1 MQTIKELSSAIELFL
16 AHHVPRDK
24 YWVDTWFDSEEPVIL
39 CWLLEKIVYPMQ
51 WEKARRHK
59 YGHDSSPEVHT
70 VPGVKTLVDNFE
82 FSAERWSKVLP
93 EVIMIYL
100 SSWPVVLK
108 NDHGQPRPWWSMILN
123 LGIWNF
129 LGWESQRILSSA
141 YSHMSW
147 LSLSDL
153 PFFNTSRRL
162 GPMKKY
168 ASKRNLDFWS
178 RWQSGVLEPCWT
190 SILQLSHI
198 CNPWVSRCSFHLWC
212 IAEKTFPQNR

>member
-70 VPGVKTLVDNFE
+70 VPGVKTLADNFE
-82 FSAERWSKVLP
+82 FSAERWSKVTRG
-93 EVIMIYL
+93 YYDL
-100 SSWPVVLK
+100 SLLLTCCFK

-147 LSLSDL
+147 LSLSDWPYL
-153 PFFNTSRRL
+153 HQGDWDRGKSMHQR
-162 GPMKKY
+162 G
-168 ASKRNLDFWS
+168 
-178 RWQSGVLEPCWT
+178 
-190 SILQLSHI
+190 I
-198 CNPWVSRCSFHLWC
+198 
-212 IAEKTFPQNR
+212 